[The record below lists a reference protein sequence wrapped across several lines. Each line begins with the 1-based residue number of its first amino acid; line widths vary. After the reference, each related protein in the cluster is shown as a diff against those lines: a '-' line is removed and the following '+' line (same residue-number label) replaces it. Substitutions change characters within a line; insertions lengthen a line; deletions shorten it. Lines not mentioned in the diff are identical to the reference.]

1 VCERRRRSRNGAC
14 AFASRA
20 SIASIE
26 IKDDDLRDGS
36 RHYSGTGVCALVRA
50 TTGPMQPVRACG
62 RATLLLKLGDIE
74 SGMAMA
80 PGAESLFS
88 GQLTD

>member
-1 VCERRRRSRNGAC
+1 
-14 AFASRA
+14 
-20 SIASIE
+20 
-26 IKDDDLRDGS
+26 
-36 RHYSGTGVCALVRA
+36 
-50 TTGPMQPVRACG
+50 MQPVRACG